1 MSMALFMLVLSAAW
15 CAVPPTGKSVRRLT
29 PSSAHPKRGGLDAFV
44 EDPRRRAVVCMV
56 ASALLVAV
64 ASGPALAG
72 VGAPAGLALSWW
84 IGRFEPPSVT
94 KAREEVNRDLP
105 MAVDLLAACLLVGR
119 PVDQA
124 LRVVGGAMGGALQT
138 SFESVQARLA
148 LGADPVQEWRRVEQ
162 QQPQL
167 ASFARSMARS
177 LESGAPLVD
186 GLGRLGEDL
195 RRARRTALQMRA
207 RNVGV
212 KAAAPL
218 AACFLP
224 AFMVIGV
231 VPTVAGAFAHLV
243 L

>member
-1 MSMALFMLVLSAAW
+1 MSVALFMLVLSAAW
-15 CAVPPTGKSVRRLT
+15 CAAPPDVKSVRRLT
-29 PSSAHPKRGGLDAFV
+29 PRSFHPTSGGLDSFV
-44 EDPRRRAVVCMV
+44 EDPRRRAVVCS
-56 ASALLVAV
+56 ATAALLVAM

-72 VGAPAGLALSWW
+72 VGAVAGLALSWW

-94 KAREEVNRDLP
+94 KAREEINRDLP

-124 LRVVGGAMGGALQT
+124 LAVVGEAMGGALRDA
-138 SFESVQARLA
+138 FEAVRARLA
-148 LGADPVQEWRRVEQ
+148 LGAHPVDEWRRVER

-195 RRARRTALQMRA
+195 RRARRTALQLRA